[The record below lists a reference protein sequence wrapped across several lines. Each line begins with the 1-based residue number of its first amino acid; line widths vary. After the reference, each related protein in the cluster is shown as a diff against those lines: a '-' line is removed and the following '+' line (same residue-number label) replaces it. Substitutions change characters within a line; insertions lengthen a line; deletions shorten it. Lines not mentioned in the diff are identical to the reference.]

1 MAKAPNDANLLS
13 QQNDLTAKIE
23 DTTTVLSEQ
32 ASTLQGWIAQSTDA
46 NGVIPMD
53 VRPDVDSWTS
63 SLNDIY
69 NIGKSESEVSK
80 NNLDTYFSSLGGGI
94 IKDYLENIVKS
105 GGSAN
110 DALEEFTKTGMKLKD
125 IKVSKEGFKEYF
137 DNVAKSAKEASEAV
151 NTVDG
156 SVEGVA
162 AAFKTENQDSQWN
175 SMSSYLAQAKELY
188 KNGKI
193 GTDDFK
199 SAAQFLSPTDIIS
212 DGNNPDAYVQAW
224 NAAQEKLKRYFDSEN
239 PMNSANN
246 FKDDLAAHGFG
257 TKNGNTMNWTE
268 KFKTS
273 ADAAKELGL
282 SIEATEVLMHN
293 LESYGTEFGDIM
305 WSGESIKEYKSTL
318 DEIQSL
324 YDTMDEGSSKD
335 RLKELLKGWNKEYEL
350 AEQDISNLTEEQVIK
365 IKFEYE
371 MAELQSEIDRL
382 QSLVDQGDNS
392 AQTYAALNAAK
403 ESYRDKRET
412 ETGYDEED
420 SEGYKRT
427 SEKVDTL
434 KSQLSSVTD
443 KDKRTDIV
451 QEISSL
457 LDLQG
462 AFQNAF
468 SDGTVTNW
476 EEFLNSAQ
484 AEEVFDAIEQ
494 KTGQTKEQL
503 MEAYGEPQ
511 KIKFEGEVNN
521 LNDIKNQLDS
531 VPTGSTITYTAQV
544 DGAAATISAIKN
556 EDGTIS
562 YSANI
567 GGAWQTVYPIT
578 NTDGTVTYTAETS
591 KIDSVNN
598 STNGGTRSVEYQANT
613 FGLPTSLPPITRT
626 VNYTY
631 SSTAEAATGGL
642 HGFVYRTPFN
652 GTAHASGDWSIK
664 RNENALV
671 GELGQETIV
680 RGGKFFTVGDRG
692 AEFASLRRGDI
703 VFNHKQTEELF
714 KNGHVTSGGG
724 RAKVVMGSA
733 LASGTAYASGSKDSY
748 LDSLTDYFDW
758 IKIRMDKLSDA
769 TKRAIDSIDTAV
781 GLASKQSQ
789 NTAALSQIQK
799 EISENQS
806 AYDRYLSHANWF
818 AGQSGL
824 SSSYQSQIQNGTLDI
839 SKLDDDTK
847 KKVDEYKKWYDLA
860 QDCLDTVNEL
870 REKETKLAQDRLEY
884 IEKYYD
890 KLIDASDAIK
900 DLNEAKLDF
909 ADAMGYSQVS
919 EEVQALIR
927 DSMNEELKT
936 YNHLSEQL
944 AAYQAEFDAL
954 MSKGYIKKDS
964 DAYYDGQ
971 KQIVEFN
978 KAILKSST
986 ALAEFGDQLRTV
998 EYTKLEHVIDSLSRE
1013 LKRLENIASLDKA
1026 KGKPVA
1032 EEQYQAQIDQN
1043 NASIEANYEL
1053 RKKKLDEQNFYD
1065 VDSEKYQKLA
1075 KEISDLDSEIFNLME
1090 DNEDLKESIW
1100 ELRFTEPLENLMDGY
1115 DRTMKSADS
1124 LRKLMDDDTFLDEN
1138 GALTEN
1144 GLANLALLMQSY
1156 NTAKQKVA
1164 DYQAAV
1170 RKLDEAYASGI
1181 LSQKQYDE
1189 SLNDLLKDIQSSV
1202 ADVEDYK
1209 DEIIDLYKDQIKAEV
1224 DYMQEYIDK
1233 RQEMRKKEEDYYEFS
1248 KKMRTKNKDVNQLKA
1263 QIAALQGTNN
1273 ASAQAELK
1281 RLNQELAEK
1290 QEELDETRR
1299 DHRNDMIDEGYDSL
1313 SDKLDDTL
1321 DKTLLEITN
1330 NAEKQEQVIADMLG
1344 KVYQNYETTYGKI
1357 NQLIHNTGFM
1367 GDTGFNQNLS
1377 GLGTQ
1382 AGAQS
1387 QVQAGTTSQPNTN
1400 ASGTVTNVN
1409 TDSINPNPGND
1420 QILEEI
1426 SKAPNTENRLVAEL
1440 TLTQSS
1446 VSLMEGKSANV
1457 GARIRPTDAANKT
1470 LQWTSSNER
1479 VATVSSGSIHA
1490 IKAGSASI
1498 TCATTDGSGL
1508 TATVSVTV
1516 TAPPPPTPPAPK
1528 PNTSNNGNYGGI
1540 PFVYKYDSYPKNRLS
1555 VNTSIVDRLKS
1566 HNFDSSFGARGT
1578 LYSYWFGGGYMGSA
1592 SQNTALINKMRSAG
1606 YRSGTRSVPATG
1618 NDWVHEG
1625 EIIIRPSDG
1634 GILFPLKHRDGVI
1647 PSGLSE
1653 NLWKL
1658 AENAPR
1664 ILGAGL
1670 LDTTTITPI
1679 LAQQNQT
1686 TNTAFHFGTL
1696 LNIEGNA
1703 DANTVEQLKDALP
1716 SLGQELTQI
1725 VSKELHKDWKK
1736 LR

>member
-1 MAKAPNDANLLS
+1 MNDNFYVFNHMSLNTINSIPATKS
-13 QQNDLTAKIE
+13 SKI
-23 DTTTVLSEQ
+23 TITTVKE
-32 ASTLQGWIAQSTDA
+32 TI
-46 NGVIPMD
+46 NKVINA
-53 VRPDVDSWTS
+53 T
-63 SLNDIY
+63 
-69 NIGKSESEVSK
+69 GK
-80 NNLDTYFSSLGGGI
+80 
-94 IKDYLENIVKS
+94 
-105 GGSAN
+105 
-110 DALEEFTKTGMKLKD
+110 ALEHG
-125 IKVSKEGFKEYF
+125 
-137 DNVAKSAKEASEAV
+137 A
-151 NTVDG
+151 
-156 SVEGVA
+156 
-162 AAFKTENQDSQWN
+162 
-175 SMSSYLAQAKELY
+175 ELLR
-188 KNGKI
+188 N
-193 GTDDFK
+193 
-199 SAAQFLSPTDIIS
+199 
-212 DGNNPDAYVQAW
+212 
-224 NAAQEKLKRYFDSEN
+224 
-239 PMNSANN
+239 
-246 FKDDLAAHGFG
+246 
-257 TKNGNTMNWTE
+257 
-268 KFKTS
+268 
-273 ADAAKELGL
+273 
-282 SIEATEVLMHN
+282 
-293 LESYGTEFGDIM
+293 SYGGP
-305 WSGESIKEYKSTL
+305 K
-318 DEIQSL
+318 
-324 YDTMDEGSSKD
+324 
-335 RLKELLKGWNKEYEL
+335 LL
-350 AEQDISNLTEEQVIK
+350 
-365 IKFEYE
+365 
-371 MAELQSEIDRL
+371 
-382 QSLVDQGDNS
+382 
-392 AQTYAALNAAK
+392 
-403 ESYRDKRET
+403 
-412 ETGYDEED
+412 
-420 SEGYKRT
+420 
-427 SEKVDTL
+427 
-434 KSQLSSVTD
+434 
-443 KDKRTDIV
+443 
-451 QEISSL
+451 
-457 LDLQG
+457 
-462 AFQNAF
+462 
-468 SDGTVTNW
+468 
-476 EEFLNSAQ
+476 
-484 AEEVFDAIEQ
+484 
-494 KTGQTKEQL
+494 
-503 MEAYGEPQ
+503 
-511 KIKFEGEVNN
+511 
-521 LNDIKNQLDS
+521 
-531 VPTGSTITYTAQV
+531 
-544 DGAAATISAIKN
+544 
-556 EDGTIS
+556 
-562 YSANI
+562 
-567 GGAWQTVYPIT
+567 
-578 NTDGTVTYTAETS
+578 
-591 KIDSVNN
+591 
-598 STNGGTRSVEYQANT
+598 
-613 FGLPTSLPPITRT
+613 
-626 VNYTY
+626 
-631 SSTAEAATGGL
+631 
-642 HGFVYRTPFN
+642 H
-652 GTAHASGDWSIK
+652 GTAHANGYWGNPSAGRK
-664 RNENALV
+664 LV
-671 GELGQETIV
+671 GELGPEIV
-680 RGGKFFTVGDRG
+680 VTPHTSRWYTVGDNG
-692 AEFASLRRGDI
+692 PEFTNIPKNAI
-703 VFNHKQTEELF
+703 VFNHLQTASLL
-714 KNGHVTSGGG
+714 KNGYAVGRG
-724 RAKVVMGSA
+724 RALAAGTA

-860 QDCLDTVNEL
+860 LDCLDTVNEL

-1013 LKRLENIASLDKA
+1013 LNRLENIASLDKA
-1026 KGKPVA
+1026 KGKPVT

-1043 NASIEANYEL
+1043 NTSIETNYEL
-1053 RKKKLDEQNFYD
+1053 RKKKLAEQNFYD

-1209 DEIIDLYKDQIKAEV
+1209 DEILDLYKDQIKAEV

-1248 KKMRTKNKDVNQLKA
+1248 KKMRAKNKDVNQLKA

-1400 ASGTVTNVN
+1400 ASSTVTNVN

-1516 TAPPPPTPPAPK
+1516 TAPLPPTPPAPK

-1670 LDTTTITPI
+1670 LDTTTITPV

-1686 TNTAFHFGTL
+1686 TNTAFHFDTL

-1703 DANTVEQLKDALP
+1703 DANTIEQLKDALP